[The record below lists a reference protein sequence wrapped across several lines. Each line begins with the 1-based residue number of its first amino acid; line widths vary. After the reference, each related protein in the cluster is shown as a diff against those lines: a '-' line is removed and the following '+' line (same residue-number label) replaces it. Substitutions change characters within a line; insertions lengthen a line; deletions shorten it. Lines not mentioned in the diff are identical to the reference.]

1 MKKIINPWTPMGEE
15 YYNSFACAPYNPF
28 GLKLQ
33 FYQDGD
39 DIVGYWDATKN
50 YQSWIGIIHGGIQST
65 LLDEIAG
72 WVVSDKLSTCGMTTR
87 MNLKYRHSI
96 HVGDHVEIRARLTEM
111 KRNFAFITSELRVNG
126 EITTEAELT
135 YFCVT
140 KEKAAEDF
148 YFHGFQYEDQ

>member
-39 DIVGYWDATKN
+39 EIVGYWDATRN
-50 YQSWIGIIHGGIQST
+50 YQSWRGIIHGGIQST

-72 WVVSDKLSTCGMTTR
+72 WVVSDKLNTCGMTTR

-96 HVGDHVEIRARLTEM
+96 HVGDHVEIRARLTDV
-111 KRNFAFITSELRVNG
+111 KRNFAFIAAQLIVNSEV
-126 EITTEAELT
+126 TTEAELT

-148 YFHGFQYEDQ
+148 YFHGLEYEDQ